1 MNKFEKSNIELK
13 EFKNPYSLQVSLVFY
28 SLLIF
33 YLISSV
39 LSLYFYSFICFT
51 IITLIFIF
59 IILYSFKIIK
69 LYNLIKIFAFIFLVY
84 ISLKSSLEIEEIY
97 KISIFI
103 VGLYLM
109 YITIKE
115 IPEYFLYLFF
125 SIFFKYKPYIVKKH
139 DFFTNEMDYIY
150 ALRKKK
156 NRDKVIFFI
165 TPLTKN
171 KSNMKHYKEIM
182 NEYVKLAFFWYAYKY
197 NRVKLRAN
205 IPIFAF
211 IFSVI
216 FFIYTLFILN
226 SLDLYTIHSNKI
238 INNFLENNF
247 FKMSCIIVFSIVL
260 YYSMLHYVNKFL
272 DPNYYLELINSLF
285 RSSKI
290 NFKQEVNN
298 NQKVIL
304 YLDRTFLITIYDK
317 NTDNFIILNRD
328 KEFIRFVLDF
338 YLDKEGRDYIINIF
352 VSIFMVIYIA
362 MFVQVLVDS
371 ETDKAIK
378 ESNIIKGIKNGNWE
392 KP

>member
-1 MNKFEKSNIELK
+1 
-13 EFKNPYSLQVSLVFY
+13 
-28 SLLIF
+28 
-33 YLISSV
+33 
-39 LSLYFYSFICFT
+39 
-51 IITLIFIF
+51 
-59 IILYSFKIIK
+59 
-69 LYNLIKIFAFIFLVY
+69 
-84 ISLKSSLEIEEIY
+84 
-97 KISIFI
+97 
-103 VGLYLM
+103 
-109 YITIKE
+109 
-115 IPEYFLYLFF
+115 
-125 SIFFKYKPYIVKKH
+125 
-139 DFFTNEMDYIY
+139 
-150 ALRKKK
+150 
-156 NRDKVIFFI
+156 
-165 TPLTKN
+165 
-171 KSNMKHYKEIM
+171 
-182 NEYVKLAFFWYAYKY
+182 
-197 NRVKLRAN
+197 
-205 IPIFAF
+205 
-211 IFSVI
+211 
-216 FFIYTLFILN
+216 
-226 SLDLYTIHSNKI
+226 
-238 INNFLENNF
+238 
-247 FKMSCIIVFSIVL
+247 
-260 YYSMLHYVNKFL
+260 MLHYVNKFL